1 MWSLPAIVLAV
12 SVFVWLSSGRWVSTD
27 NAYVK
32 GDRAQIAPELSGII
46 VEVPVQENQHVSRGQ
61 LLFKLDDQSY
71 RLSLAKIDAEIETT
85 RADIRGLRAQW
96 RTKRE
101 EIKAA
106 QSQLNYAQQ
115 EFERQSDL
123 AERKIASQQKLQET
137 RMGLDVAR
145 QRISAAQEDLQR
157 IEAQLAGD
165 PKIRTDD
172 HPRVKQMVAARDEA
186 LLQLRRTTIESP
198 LDGIVSKRP
207 VPGSYATAGVPV
219 MVVVAD
225 TDLWIEANFKE
236 TELTLVR
243 PGQTAIVK
251 VDTYPDAE
259 CTGKVA
265 SIAQATGAEFA
276 VLPPQNASGNW
287 VKVVQR
293 IPVRI
298 AVTCREGDP
307 PLARR
312 HEHDGRDRHRPQP
325 LDRRPLERARQ
336 DLRPVERVGH
346 GQAMT
351 PVDPAVRRR
360 RGLITIVVMMATIM
374 HALDGTIANVALPSI
389 QGSLSATQ
397 EQVSWVVTSYI
408 VASAI
413 MTPFAGFSATRFGL
427 RRTLVDL
434 RDRLHHRVD
443 AVRGGPDARPARA
456 VPRPAGRL
464 WRGAGAGLAGHHDG
478 HLSARGAGQGDGDV
492 GRRHHDRSDR
502 RPVARRLAD
511 RRVHLAL
518 GVLRQPAGRPAVRR
532 RHPDTGA
539 RHRTRS
545 AGGRSTCWASSCSP
559 SPSAASSS
567 CSIAASS
574 STGSIRSRSSSRPWW
589 RASPSRCS

>member
-1 MWSLPAIVLAV
+1 MERRIVARAVMWSLPAIVAAV
-12 SVFVWLSSGRWVSTD
+12 SLFVWLSSGRYVSTD

-115 EFERQSDL
+115 EFERQADL
-123 AERKIASQQKLQET
+123 AEKKIASQQKLQET
-137 RMGLDVAR
+137 RMGLDIAR

-236 TELTLVR
+236 TELTRVQS
-243 PGQTAIVK
+243 GQTAIVK
-251 VDTYPDAE
+251 VDTYPDAA

-307 PLARR
+307 PL
-312 HEHDGRDRHRPQP
+312 
-325 LDRRPLERARQ
+325 
-336 DLRPVERVGH
+336 RVGMSTTVEIDTGH
-346 GQAMT
+346 S
-351 PVDPAVRRR
+351 R
-360 RGLITIVVMMATIM
+360 
-374 HALDGTIANVALPSI
+374 SI
-389 QGSLSATQ
+389 GSLLSGLAKTFGL
-397 EQVSWVVTSYI
+397 ES
-408 VASAI
+408 ASA
-413 MTPFAGFSATRFGL
+413 SAK
-427 RRTLVDL
+427 
-434 RDRLHHRVD
+434 
-443 AVRGGPDARPARA
+443 P
-456 VPRPAGRL
+456 
-464 WRGAGAGLAGHHDG
+464 
-478 HLSARGAGQGDGDV
+478 
-492 GRRHHDRSDR
+492 
-502 RPVARRLAD
+502 
-511 RRVHLAL
+511 
-518 GVLRQPAGRPAVRR
+518 
-532 RHPDTGA
+532 
-539 RHRTRS
+539 
-545 AGGRSTCWASSCSP
+545 
-559 SPSAASSS
+559 
-567 CSIAASS
+567 
-574 STGSIRSRSSSRPWW
+574 
-589 RASPSRCS
+589 

>member
-1 MWSLPAIVLAV
+1 MERRIVARAVMWSLPAIVLAV
-12 SVFVWLSSGRWVSTD
+12 SLFVWLSSGRYISTD

-123 AERKIASQQKLQET
+123 ADKKIASQQKLQET

-293 IPVRI
+293 IPVRV

-307 PLARR
+307 PL
-312 HEHDGRDRHRPQP
+312 
-325 LDRRPLERARQ
+325 
-336 DLRPVERVGH
+336 RVGMSTTVEIDT
-346 GQAMT
+346 G
-351 PVDPAVRRR
+351 
-360 RGLITIVVMMATIM
+360 
-374 HALDGTIANVALPSI
+374 HARSI
-389 QGSLSATQ
+389 GSLLSGLAKTFGLSSASAT
-397 EQVSWVVTSYI
+397 
-408 VASAI
+408 AK
-413 MTPFAGFSATRFGL
+413 P
-427 RRTLVDL
+427 
-434 RDRLHHRVD
+434 
-443 AVRGGPDARPARA
+443 
-456 VPRPAGRL
+456 
-464 WRGAGAGLAGHHDG
+464 
-478 HLSARGAGQGDGDV
+478 
-492 GRRHHDRSDR
+492 
-502 RPVARRLAD
+502 
-511 RRVHLAL
+511 
-518 GVLRQPAGRPAVRR
+518 
-532 RHPDTGA
+532 
-539 RHRTRS
+539 
-545 AGGRSTCWASSCSP
+545 
-559 SPSAASSS
+559 
-567 CSIAASS
+567 
-574 STGSIRSRSSSRPWW
+574 
-589 RASPSRCS
+589 